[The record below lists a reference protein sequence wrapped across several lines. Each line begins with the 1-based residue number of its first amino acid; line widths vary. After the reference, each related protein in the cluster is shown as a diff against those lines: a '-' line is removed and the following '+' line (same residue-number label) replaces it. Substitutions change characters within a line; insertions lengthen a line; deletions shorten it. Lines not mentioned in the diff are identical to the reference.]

1 VIVSA
6 AATSVPP
13 GGTITFRISAWS
25 ASTGNG
31 DIATTLTLGGKA
43 PVFGSPVF
51 TDGRCMGNPASGNCD
66 LVLPAQP
73 PATPQI
79 EAQLNVPKTTPMG
92 ETITFSAL
100 VSVASGS
107 GAPLTATSSSPTV
120 TVAQPPAS
128 PAPTSST
135 KAGAGTS
142 PGSGAS
148 GSTPMG
154 STPKGS
160 TPKGSTPKGSAADGS
175 TAAGSAA
182 AASTAGGLGAPI
194 PAALEP
200 VGSIGVALPIGA
212 IPVAGVGTPIT
223 TNVPAGNAA
232 GLFPEITPSSP
243 AASAPGSG
251 SGAKPGAN
259 SGVNSGQDAVATS
272 SVVPV
277 ALTSSEFE
285 AQIIGLMILLL
296 GITVVLTGISVR
308 KVRAAAKPSVEH

>member
-6 AATSVPP
+6 SAASVPP
-13 GGTITFRISAWS
+13 GGTITFRITAWS
-25 ASTGNG
+25 ASAGNG

-51 TDGRCMGNPASGNCD
+51 TAGRCMGNPASGNCD
-66 LVLPAQP
+66 LLLPAQP

-79 EAQLNVPKTTPMG
+79 EAQLNVPKTTPVG
-92 ETITFSAL
+92 ETITFSVL
-100 VSVASGS
+100 VSAASWSGS
-107 GAPLTATSSSPTV
+107 PLTATGSSPTV
-120 TVAQPPAS
+120 TVAQPAAS

-142 PGSGAS
+142 AGSGAS
-148 GSTPMG
+148 GSTP
-154 STPKGS
+154 
-160 TPKGSTPKGSAADGS
+160 KGSAAG
-175 TAAGSAA
+175 GSAA
-182 AASTAGGLGAPI
+182 TGSTAGGLGTLI

-212 IPVAGVGTPIT
+212 IPVAGAGAPIT

-232 GLFPEITPSSP
+232 GLFPEIRPSSS
-243 AASAPGSG
+243 AASAPGNG

-272 SVVPV
+272 SVIPV

-285 AQIIGLMILLL
+285 AQIIGLMILLI

-308 KVRAAAKPSVEH
+308 KVRAAAKPSVGH